1 MKSRQGYDM
10 LFATN
15 YLGHYLLTE
24 LMLPLLKKTVKSRIV
39 FVSSTSHLQVDGRGL
54 QTSGSSVP
62 YAAQCGDYSSKFWI
76 TAYANSKLAQLY
88 VIYNYKSTDSLS
100 NYLSIF
106 NLLFLSLHV

>member
-88 VIYNYKSTDSLS
+88 VIYNYKTTDSL
-100 NYLSIF
+100 
-106 NLLFLSLHV
+106 